1 MQGLYECGNEFIRD
15 INRICV
21 YQRFVLENEIVFPPE
36 GDFGVSLGVP
46 VLMYHH
52 AV

>member
-1 MQGLYECGNEFIRD
+1 MVMIRD

-21 YQRFVLENEIVFPPE
+21 YQRLVLGNEILFPPE
-36 GDFGVSLGVP
+36 GDFGVSLCVS

-52 AV
+52 VV